1 MSLRRIIL
9 RSLGFYWR
17 TNLGVLL
24 AAMVCTGILT
34 GALAVGDS
42 VRHSLATR
50 AQERLGTTELALT
63 TGNRF
68 FREELADELATQ
80 LNNHGFGGLSQM
92 STDSTSVKSVKSVV
106 KVAPALQVRG
116 LMADSNDAKR
126 VNIVQ
131 VLGVDQAFQLSIF
144 NCQFSISP
152 ADWND
157 GVIVNE
163 RLAAKLGARVG
174 DEVLLRIEKP
184 GTMSRDVPIAPDS
197 DLTVASR
204 LVIKAVAGRAEFGNF
219 SLQANQIAPLNVFVP
234 IHWLQDKLDR
244 TGQAN
249 VLLVAA
255 NPSDR
260 ITLEKADAAI
270 RKCWKL
276 ADAGLELRRLDVQ
289 QCLQLRSRRIFIDEP
304 VADAAM
310 KAADGA
316 VGVLTYFVNELRCG
330 GRTTPYSMVT
340 AMSPGPGSPI
350 PMSMSDDEILI
361 NQWLADD
368 LEAKVGDSIELS
380 YFVTGSTRNLQEQK
394 FAFRVRGVLSMQ
406 PDPELMPEFP
416 GLSKVDNCRDWD
428 RGIPIDLSKIRKCD
442 EDYWERYRG
451 TPKAFIT
458 LAAGQKLWANR
469 FGSLTAV
476 RYPFSSFVY
485 RISYV
490 DVRHTTYDLRHT
502 VFDNSAHAITEKLT
516 GSIDPASA
524 GLFFQPV
531 RQRGMEAA
539 NKATDFSQLFLG
551 LSIFL
556 IAAALILMGLIFVF
570 GVESRSEQIGMLRA
584 VGFSPRLVRRLL
596 LIEGGTLAV
605 LGAIAGSAA
614 GLLYTR
620 AMIYGLATGW
630 QQAVGRSTIEF
641 YARPLTLFE
650 GAAVGIAVS
659 MIAIWLTVRKQTSL
673 QARELLC
680 GDLRWQ
686 FFTAGHVR
694 RSRLSLSLAAVTA
707 IAAVVIVASVGSGD
721 STAISAAFFGA
732 GSLLL
737 VAGLSLTQALLKM
750 IAGSW
755 KKPVASL
762 SGLGLRNSTRRSGR
776 SLAVV
781 GMLASGT
788 FLVIAV
794 GANRQN
800 PLAQADKRDSGTGGF
815 ALYGESA
822 VPILSIVDFPS
833 PGPSGLEGVSIVPMR
848 LHEGDDAS
856 CLNLNRAQKP
866 RLLAVQPE
874 ELQKRG
880 AFAFREVINSNAGH
894 WEILNSKYEDE
905 NVVPA
910 IGDYPT
916 IVWSLGKS
924 VGDELEYVDEM
935 GRIFRL
941 RLVGMMKNSILQGSL
956 LISEGNFTRRFPSE
970 EGYRVFLIDAP
981 PGVNRLA
988 PQFIA
993 GFGETLSAR
1002 LKDFGLALTPTKNRL
1017 TEFSSVEN
1025 TYLSIF
1031 QLLGGLGLILGT
1043 MGLALVVV
1051 RNMLDRRGELA
1062 MLRAVGFS
1070 KAAVGRMVFCEHWLL
1085 CLWGLTCGVTAA
1097 LVAVKPAISSPG
1109 TQVPYASLVL
1119 IVAAIALCAVV
1130 WIRLATA
1137 FARVEKCWTPYGA
1150 NKLTIENWK
1159 LTIFN
1164 AIPISLVAVGTVLLY
1179 LWLTADTVIG
1189 LKERVPI
1196 PENAPR
1202 AALEPEAAI
1211 KIEGKLI
1218 QLDGV
1223 PADLPGAWP
1232 RFRGANFDAIS
1243 SEDVRLARTWPGQGP
1258 KVLWSIELGEGYAGA
1273 AVLAGRVYVL
1283 DYDQKNEAD
1292 IVRCLSL
1299 GDGKD
1304 IWRYSYPVKIKRQHG
1319 MSRTTPAVT
1328 DKYVVTL
1335 GPKCHVTCLDS
1346 VTGEFRWM
1354 LNLVKEFDATVPDWY
1369 AGQCPLIDD
1378 GKAIIAPGGS
1388 AHYYRGRLPDG
1399 PDSMADAQP

>member
-1 MSLRRIIL
+1 VSLHRIIL
-9 RSLGFYWR
+9 RSLSFYWR

-68 FREELADELATQ
+68 FREELADELSTQ
-80 LNNHGFGGLSQM
+80 LR
-92 STDSTSVKSVKSVV
+92 TEVT
-106 KVAPALQVRG
+106 PALQVRG

-163 RLAAKLGARVG
+163 SLAVRLGVRPG

-204 LVIKAVAGRAEFGNF
+204 LVIKAVAGRSEFGNF
-219 SLQANQIAPLNVFVP
+219 SLQANQIAPLNAFVP
-234 IHWLQDKLDR
+234 IQWLQDKLDR
-244 TGQAN
+244 PAQAN
-249 VLLVAA
+249 MLLVAA
-255 NPSDR
+255 NPEDSV
-260 ITLEKADAAI
+260 TLEKANIAV
-270 RKCWKL
+270 KECWKL
-276 ADAGLELRRLDVQ
+276 VDTGLELRRLDVQ
-289 QCLQLRSRRIFIDEP
+289 QCLELRSRRIFIDEP
-304 VADAAM
+304 VTDAAM

-316 VGVLTYFVNELRCG
+316 VGVLTYFVNQLRWVSPATSGQGLAPGTGPGANRC
-330 GRTTPYSMVT
+330 TPYSMVT
-340 AMSPGPGSPI
+340 AISPGPGSAVPAD
-350 PMSMSDDEILI
+350 MSDDEILI

-394 FAFRVRGVLSMQ
+394 FTFRVRGVLPMQ
-406 PDPELMPEFP
+406 LDPELMPEFP

-428 RGIPIDLSKIRKCD
+428 RGIPIDLSKIRKRD

-476 RYPFSSFVY
+476 RYPLV
-485 RISYV
+485 
-490 DVRHTTYDLRHT
+490 
-502 VFDNSAHAITEKLT
+502 DNSAQAIAGKLT

-531 RQRGMEAA
+531 RQRGLEAA

-570 GVESRSEQIGMLRA
+570 GVESRSEQIGMLLA

-596 LIEGGTLAV
+596 LLEGGTLAV

-630 QQAVGRSTIEF
+630 QQAVGHSAIEF

-659 MIAIWLTVRKQTSL
+659 MIAIWLTVRNQTSL
-673 QARELLC
+673 QARELLA
-680 GDLRWQ
+680 GNLRWQ
-686 FFTAGHVR
+686 FFSSVKRKAKNVKLRTSTA
-694 RSRLSLSLAAVTA
+694 LSFKVYILSSWQVWVIALCSV
-707 IAAVVIVASVGSGD
+707 AAVVIVASVGSGD
-721 STAISAAFFGA
+721 STAVSAAFFGA
-732 GSLLL
+732 GVLLL

-750 IAGSW
+750 MAGSW
-755 KKPVASL
+755 KKPIASL

-781 GMLASGT
+781 GLLASGT

-800 PLAQADKRDSGTGGF
+800 PLARADKRDSGTGGF

-822 VPILSIVDFPS
+822 VPVLSIVDFPS

-848 LHEGDDAS
+848 VHEGDDAS

-935 GRIFRL
+935 GRKFRL

-970 EGYRVFLIDAP
+970 EGYRVFLIDVPAQSRE
-981 PGVNRLA
+981 GYRA
-988 PQFIA
+988 A
-993 GFGETLSAR
+993 GETLSAR
-1002 LKDFGLALTPTKNRL
+1002 LKDFGLALTPTRDRL

-1109 TQVPYASLVL
+1109 ARIPYISLAVT
-1119 IVAAIALCAVV
+1119 VTAIALSALV

-1137 FARVEKCWTPYGA
+1137 FALCGKM
-1150 NKLTIENWK
+1150 L
-1159 LTIFN
+1159 
-1164 AIPISLVAVGTVLLY
+1164 
-1179 LWLTADTVIG
+1179 D
-1189 LKERVPI
+1189 
-1196 PENAPR
+1196 
-1202 AALEPEAAI
+1202 AL
-1211 KIEGKLI
+1211 
-1218 QLDGV
+1218 
-1223 PADLPGAWP
+1223 
-1232 RFRGANFDAIS
+1232 R
-1243 SEDVRLARTWPGQGP
+1243 
-1258 KVLWSIELGEGYAGA
+1258 
-1273 AVLAGRVYVL
+1273 
-1283 DYDQKNEAD
+1283 NE
-1292 IVRCLSL
+1292 
-1299 GDGKD
+1299 
-1304 IWRYSYPVKIKRQHG
+1304 
-1319 MSRTTPAVT
+1319 
-1328 DKYVVTL
+1328 
-1335 GPKCHVTCLDS
+1335 
-1346 VTGEFRWM
+1346 
-1354 LNLVKEFDATVPDWY
+1354 
-1369 AGQCPLIDD
+1369 
-1378 GKAIIAPGGS
+1378 
-1388 AHYYRGRLPDG
+1388 
-1399 PDSMADAQP
+1399 

>member
-1 MSLRRIIL
+1 MSFYRIIL
-9 RSLGFYWR
+9 RSLSFYWR

-42 VRHSLATR
+42 VRHSLAT
-50 AQERLGTTELALT
+50 AVQERLGTTELALT

-68 FREELADELATQ
+68 FREELADELSTQ
-80 LNNHGFGGLSQM
+80 LNNHGLRGLSQM
-92 STDSTSVKSVKSVV
+92 GTDSTSVKSVKSVV
-106 KVAPALQVRG
+106 KVTPALQVRG

-163 RLAAKLGARVG
+163 SLAVRLGVRPG

-204 LVIKAVAGRAEFGNF
+204 LVIKAVAGRSEFGNF
-219 SLQANQIAPLNVFVP
+219 SLQANQVAPLNVFVP
-234 IHWLQDKLDR
+234 IRWLQDKLDHAS
-244 TGQAN
+244 QAN
-249 VLLVAA
+249 MLLVAA
-255 NPSDR
+255 NPEDSV
-260 ITLEKADAAI
+260 TLEKADAAI

-276 ADAGLELRRLDVQ
+276 ADTGLELRRLDVQ

-340 AMSPGPGSPI
+340 AISPGPGSPI

-368 LEAKVGDSIELS
+368 LEAKVEDSVELV
-380 YFVTGSTRNLQEQK
+380 YFVIGSGRKLQEQNS
-394 FAFRVRGVLSMQ
+394 AFHVRGVLPMR

-416 GLSKVDNCRDWD
+416 GLAKVDNCRDWD
-428 RGIPIDLSKIRKCD
+428 RGIPIDLSKIRKRD

-476 RYPFSSFVY
+476 RYPL
-485 RISYV
+485 
-490 DVRHTTYDLRHT
+490 T
-502 VFDNSAHAITEKLT
+502 AQAIAEKLL
-516 GSIDPASA
+516 GSVDPASV

-531 RQRGMEAA
+531 RQRGTEAA

-570 GVESRSEQIGMLRA
+570 GVESRSEQIGMLLA

-650 GAAVGIAVS
+650 GAAVGVAVS

-673 QARELLC
+673 QARELLA

-707 IAAVVIVASVGSGD
+707 IGAVVIIWTVGSRN
-721 STAISAAFFGA
+721 STAVSTAFFAAGA
-732 GSLLL
+732 LLL
-737 VAGLSLTQALLKM
+737 IAGLNLTQALLKM
-750 IAGSW
+750 MAGSW

-781 GMLASGT
+781 GLLASGT

-800 PLAQADKRDSGTGGF
+800 PVAQADKRDSGTGGF

-822 VPILSIVDFPS
+822 VPVLSIVDFPS
-833 PGPSGLEGVSIVPMR
+833 PGLSGLEGVSIVPMR

-874 ELQKRG
+874 QLQTRG

-894 WEILNSKYEDE
+894 WEVLNSKYEDE

-970 EGYRVFLIDAP
+970 EGYRVFLIDVPAQSRE
-981 PGVNRLA
+981 GYRA
-988 PQFIA
+988 A
-993 GFGETLSAR
+993 GETLSAR
-1002 LKDFGLALTPTKNRL
+1002 LKDFGLALTPTKDRL
-1017 TEFSSVEN
+1017 TEFSAVEN

-1043 MGLALVVV
+1043 VGLALVVL

-1109 TQVPYASLVL
+1109 ARIPYVSLAVT
-1119 IVAAIALCAVV
+1119 VAAIALCAVV

-1137 FARVEKCWTPYGA
+1137 FALCGKM
-1150 NKLTIENWK
+1150 L
-1159 LTIFN
+1159 
-1164 AIPISLVAVGTVLLY
+1164 
-1179 LWLTADTVIG
+1179 D
-1189 LKERVPI
+1189 
-1196 PENAPR
+1196 
-1202 AALEPEAAI
+1202 AL
-1211 KIEGKLI
+1211 
-1218 QLDGV
+1218 
-1223 PADLPGAWP
+1223 
-1232 RFRGANFDAIS
+1232 R
-1243 SEDVRLARTWPGQGP
+1243 
-1258 KVLWSIELGEGYAGA
+1258 
-1273 AVLAGRVYVL
+1273 
-1283 DYDQKNEAD
+1283 NE
-1292 IVRCLSL
+1292 
-1299 GDGKD
+1299 
-1304 IWRYSYPVKIKRQHG
+1304 
-1319 MSRTTPAVT
+1319 
-1328 DKYVVTL
+1328 
-1335 GPKCHVTCLDS
+1335 
-1346 VTGEFRWM
+1346 
-1354 LNLVKEFDATVPDWY
+1354 
-1369 AGQCPLIDD
+1369 
-1378 GKAIIAPGGS
+1378 
-1388 AHYYRGRLPDG
+1388 
-1399 PDSMADAQP
+1399 

>member
-1 MSLRRIIL
+1 VSFYRIIL
-9 RSLGFYWR
+9 RSLSFYWR

-42 VRHSLATR
+42 VRHSLAT
-50 AQERLGTTELALT
+50 AVQERLGTTELALT

-68 FREELADELATQ
+68 FREELADELSTQ
-80 LNNHGFGGLSQM
+80 LNNHGLRGLSQM
-92 STDSTSVKSVKSVV
+92 GTDSTSVKSVKSVV
-106 KVAPALQVRG
+106 KVTPALQVRG

-163 RLAAKLGARVG
+163 SLAVRLGVRPG

-204 LVIKAVAGRAEFGNF
+204 LVIKAVAGRSEFGNF
-219 SLQANQIAPLNVFVP
+219 SLQANQVAPLNVFVP
-234 IHWLQDKLDR
+234 IRWLQDKLDHAS
-244 TGQAN
+244 QAN
-249 VLLVAA
+249 MLLVAA
-255 NPSDR
+255 NPEDSV
-260 ITLEKADAAI
+260 TLEKADAAI

-276 ADAGLELRRLDVQ
+276 ADTGLELRRLDVQ

-340 AMSPGPGSPI
+340 AISPGPGSPI

-368 LEAKVGDSIELS
+368 LEAKVEDSVELV
-380 YFVTGSTRNLQEQK
+380 YFVIGSGRKLQEQNS
-394 FAFRVRGVLSMQ
+394 AFHVRGVLPMR

-416 GLSKVDNCRDWD
+416 GLAKVDNCRDWD
-428 RGIPIDLSKIRKCD
+428 RGIPIDLSKIRKRD

-476 RYPFSSFVY
+476 RYPL
-485 RISYV
+485 
-490 DVRHTTYDLRHT
+490 T
-502 VFDNSAHAITEKLT
+502 AQAIAEKLL
-516 GSIDPASA
+516 GSVDPASV

-531 RQRGMEAA
+531 RQRGTEAA

-570 GVESRSEQIGMLRA
+570 GVESRSEQIGMLLA

-650 GAAVGIAVS
+650 GAAVGVAVS

-673 QARELLC
+673 QARELLA

-707 IAAVVIVASVGSGD
+707 IGAVVIIWTVGSRN
-721 STAISAAFFGA
+721 STAVSTAFFAAGA
-732 GSLLL
+732 LLL
-737 VAGLSLTQALLKM
+737 IAGLNLTQALLKM
-750 IAGSW
+750 MAGSW

-781 GMLASGT
+781 GLLASGT

-800 PLAQADKRDSGTGGF
+800 PVAQADKRDSGTGGF

-822 VPILSIVDFPS
+822 VPVLSIVDFPS
-833 PGPSGLEGVSIVPMR
+833 PGLSGLEGVSIVPMR

-874 ELQKRG
+874 QLQTRG

-894 WEILNSKYEDE
+894 WEVLNSKYEDE

-970 EGYRVFLIDAP
+970 EGYRVFLIDVPAQSRE
-981 PGVNRLA
+981 GYRA
-988 PQFIA
+988 A
-993 GFGETLSAR
+993 GETLSAR
-1002 LKDFGLALTPTKNRL
+1002 LKDFGLALTPTKDRL
-1017 TEFSSVEN
+1017 TEFSAVEN

-1043 MGLALVVV
+1043 VGLALVVL

-1109 TQVPYASLVL
+1109 ARIPYVSLAVT
-1119 IVAAIALCAVV
+1119 VAAIALCAVV

-1137 FARVEKCWTPYGA
+1137 FALCGKM
-1150 NKLTIENWK
+1150 L
-1159 LTIFN
+1159 
-1164 AIPISLVAVGTVLLY
+1164 
-1179 LWLTADTVIG
+1179 D
-1189 LKERVPI
+1189 
-1196 PENAPR
+1196 
-1202 AALEPEAAI
+1202 AL
-1211 KIEGKLI
+1211 
-1218 QLDGV
+1218 
-1223 PADLPGAWP
+1223 
-1232 RFRGANFDAIS
+1232 R
-1243 SEDVRLARTWPGQGP
+1243 
-1258 KVLWSIELGEGYAGA
+1258 
-1273 AVLAGRVYVL
+1273 
-1283 DYDQKNEAD
+1283 NE
-1292 IVRCLSL
+1292 
-1299 GDGKD
+1299 
-1304 IWRYSYPVKIKRQHG
+1304 
-1319 MSRTTPAVT
+1319 
-1328 DKYVVTL
+1328 
-1335 GPKCHVTCLDS
+1335 
-1346 VTGEFRWM
+1346 
-1354 LNLVKEFDATVPDWY
+1354 
-1369 AGQCPLIDD
+1369 
-1378 GKAIIAPGGS
+1378 
-1388 AHYYRGRLPDG
+1388 
-1399 PDSMADAQP
+1399 

>member
-1 MSLRRIIL
+1 VSFYRIIL

-42 VRHSLATR
+42 VRHSLAT
-50 AQERLGTTELALT
+50 AVQERLGTTELALT

-68 FREELADELATQ
+68 FREELADELSTQ
-80 LNNHGFGGLSQM
+80 LNNHGLRGLSQM
-92 STDSTSVKSVKSVV
+92 GTDSTSVKSVKSVV
-106 KVAPALQVRG
+106 KVTPALQVRG

-163 RLAAKLGARVG
+163 SLAVRLGVRPG

-204 LVIKAVAGRAEFGNF
+204 LVIKAVAGRSEFGNF
-219 SLQANQIAPLNVFVP
+219 SLQANQVAPLNVFVP
-234 IHWLQDKLDR
+234 IRWLQDKLDHAS
-244 TGQAN
+244 QAN
-249 VLLVAA
+249 MLLVAA
-255 NPSDR
+255 NPEDSV
-260 ITLEKADAAI
+260 TLEKADAAI

-276 ADAGLELRRLDVQ
+276 ADTGLELRRLDVQ

-368 LEAKVGDSIELS
+368 LEVKVEDSVELV
-380 YFVTGSTRNLQEQK
+380 YFVIGSGRKLQEQNS
-394 FAFRVRGVLSMQ
+394 AFHVRGVLPMR
-406 PDPELMPEFP
+406 PDPELMAEFP
-416 GLSKVDNCRDWD
+416 GLAKVDNCRDWD
-428 RGIPIDLSKIRKCD
+428 RGIPIDLSKIRKRD

-476 RYPFSSFVY
+476 RYPL
-485 RISYV
+485 
-490 DVRHTTYDLRHT
+490 T
-502 VFDNSAHAITEKLT
+502 AQAIAEKLL
-516 GSIDPASA
+516 GSVDPASV

-531 RQRGMEAA
+531 RQRGTEAA

-570 GVESRSEQIGMLRA
+570 GVESRSEQIGMLLA

-650 GAAVGIAVS
+650 GAAVGVAVS

-673 QARELLC
+673 QARELLA

-707 IAAVVIVASVGSGD
+707 IGAVVIIWTVGSRN
-721 STAISAAFFGA
+721 STAVSTAFFAAGA
-732 GSLLL
+732 LLL
-737 VAGLSLTQALLKM
+737 IAGLNLTQALLKM
-750 IAGSW
+750 MAGSW

-781 GMLASGT
+781 GLLASGT

-800 PLAQADKRDSGTGGF
+800 PVAQADKRDSGTGGF

-822 VPILSIVDFPS
+822 VPVLSIVDFPS
-833 PGPSGLEGVSIVPMR
+833 PGPSGLEDVSIVPMR

-874 ELQKRG
+874 QLQTRG

-894 WEILNSKYEDE
+894 WEVLNSKYEDE

-970 EGYRVFLIDAP
+970 EGYRVFLIDVPAQSRE
-981 PGVNRLA
+981 GYRA
-988 PQFIA
+988 A
-993 GFGETLSAR
+993 GETLSAR
-1002 LKDFGLALTPTKNRL
+1002 LKDFGLALTPTKDRL
-1017 TEFSSVEN
+1017 TEFSAVEN

-1043 MGLALVVV
+1043 VGLALVVL

-1109 TQVPYASLVL
+1109 ARIPYVSLAVT
-1119 IVAAIALCAVV
+1119 VAAIALCAVV

-1137 FARVEKCWTPYGA
+1137 FALCGKM
-1150 NKLTIENWK
+1150 L
-1159 LTIFN
+1159 
-1164 AIPISLVAVGTVLLY
+1164 
-1179 LWLTADTVIG
+1179 D
-1189 LKERVPI
+1189 
-1196 PENAPR
+1196 
-1202 AALEPEAAI
+1202 AL
-1211 KIEGKLI
+1211 
-1218 QLDGV
+1218 
-1223 PADLPGAWP
+1223 
-1232 RFRGANFDAIS
+1232 R
-1243 SEDVRLARTWPGQGP
+1243 
-1258 KVLWSIELGEGYAGA
+1258 
-1273 AVLAGRVYVL
+1273 
-1283 DYDQKNEAD
+1283 NE
-1292 IVRCLSL
+1292 
-1299 GDGKD
+1299 
-1304 IWRYSYPVKIKRQHG
+1304 
-1319 MSRTTPAVT
+1319 
-1328 DKYVVTL
+1328 
-1335 GPKCHVTCLDS
+1335 
-1346 VTGEFRWM
+1346 
-1354 LNLVKEFDATVPDWY
+1354 
-1369 AGQCPLIDD
+1369 
-1378 GKAIIAPGGS
+1378 
-1388 AHYYRGRLPDG
+1388 
-1399 PDSMADAQP
+1399 